1 MQTGDAL
8 GERCYGCGKPDTD
21 NSFKS
26 CSTCREMKLV
36 PLRFCSDECLEQS
49 WPKHKQFHKQQRKIV
64 QTGKESDQ
72 WGETDTIGVKKVI
85 AELRAGAGGKAY
97 SAAYAR
103 GLEHFAKKHWSKA
116 AKKLEEAIQLNPAS
130 PEAYFSLGC
139 TMECSGH
146 FAPAAQ
152 AYLQSCER
160 YGTSTSQRRKWACA
174 VAHAFHVLNSQ
185 ACRTMPKPEWWDD
198 EGLQQI
204 SSEVIAAILR
214 GVPTQRTG
222 KRAKPLEAIGGIGAA
237 GDGQIAI
244 SWEMR
249 GTIMCKSGLWPS
261 AGRWL
266 PSKEDC
272 EKAATCFENAAKL
285 EVQPRKKESH
295 LKNAHMCRNRAISS
309 RWLSAGINSL
319 ATRGNQLEQNFWQ
332 ILTPRNQNL
341 ATGSFYLLLG
351 MWYFGVGF
359 AAQASCVAILSL
371 SFLSRRFEEQGH
383 QLELKFWHLMTLAT
397 GSLVFGI
404 WYFGFGFGKL
414 GQASLAL
421 LLGMWYFGFG
431 S

>member
-222 KRAKPLEAIGGIGAA
+222 KRAKTLEAIGGIGAA

-295 LKNAHMCRNRAISS
+295 LKNAHMCRNHAISS

-319 ATRGNQLEQNFWQ
+319 AISGNQLEQNFWQ
-332 ILTPRNQNL
+332 ILTTPRALPVANLDYQNL
-341 ATGSFYLLLG
+341 ATGSLALLC
-351 MWYFGVGF
+351 FFV
-359 AAQASCVAILSL
+359 
-371 SFLSRRFEEQGH
+371 
-383 QLELKFWHLMTLAT
+383 
-397 GSLVFGI
+397 

-431 S
+431 SG